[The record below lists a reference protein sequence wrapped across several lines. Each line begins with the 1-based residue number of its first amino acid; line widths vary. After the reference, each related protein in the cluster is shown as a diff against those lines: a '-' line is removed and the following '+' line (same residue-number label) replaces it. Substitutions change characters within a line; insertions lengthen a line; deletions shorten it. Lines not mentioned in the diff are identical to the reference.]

1 MSKRGEN
8 IYKRKDG
15 RWEGRVLKPQG
26 GYAYV
31 YGKSYREVKERKTL
45 FLQNKE
51 QDFSSEEENLLA
63 SEQFKQWIHKQ
74 EIHVRRSTYASY
86 ESCVSNYILP
96 FFYSDIDCLSEFQIN
111 KFVHTI
117 AQRENLSVAYR
128 KKIICI
134 FKTAINSMVKENKR
148 PPMPYVQVKI
158 QDKKLETIP
167 FFSQEE
173 QKSIEKS
180 IFKLDDFRVLGILLC
195 FYTGIRLG
203 ELCALRWKNIDFE
216 SGVMVIAA
224 TTMRTNK
231 QQKGAAKTGLITS
244 PPKTKNSIR
253 AIPVPAFMLK
263 KLQENQP
270 DKAEQNCYI
279 FSGTTY
285 PVDPRTMQRI
295 FHKVLKNAGVS
306 PRKYHAI
313 RHTFATRALE
323 LGVDIKTLSE
333 LLGHS
338 SVTITLNIYAHSM
351 LEQKKIAIE
360 KMNSLYLSHGTTGFR
375 AVDSAVS

>member
-15 RWEGRVLKPQG
+15 RWEGRVLKLQG

-31 YGKSYREVKERKTL
+31 YGKSYREVKEKKTL
-45 FLQNKE
+45 FSQDKE
-51 QDFSSEEENLLA
+51 PNFTREKESLPA
-63 SEQFKQWIHKQ
+63 SEQFKQWLYKQ
-74 EIHVRRSTYASY
+74 EIHVRKSTYASY
-86 ESCVSNYILP
+86 ESCISNYILP

-117 AQRENLSVAYR
+117 VQRENLSVAYR

-134 FKTAINSMVKENKR
+134 FKTAINNMVKENKL
-148 PPMPYVQVKI
+148 PPVPYVSVKM

-167 FFSQEE
+167 FFSLEE

-180 IFKLDDFRVLGILLC
+180 IFQLNDFRALGILLC

-203 ELCALRWKNIDFE
+203 ELCALRWENIDFE
-216 SGVMVIAA
+216 SGVMLITA
-224 TTMRTNK
+224 TAMRINK
-231 QQKGAAKTGLITS
+231 QGKDAVRTALITS
-244 PPKTKNSIR
+244 PPKTKNAIR
-253 AIPVPAFMLK
+253 AIPVPAFMLG

-270 DKAEQNCYI
+270 DKAAQDCYI
-279 FSGTTY
+279 FSGTSC
-285 PVDPRTMQRI
+285 PIEPRTMQRI
-295 FHKVLKNAGVS
+295 FHRILKSAEVP

-360 KMNSLYLSHGTTGFR
+360 KMNSLYLSHSTTSFC

>member
-8 IYKRKDG
+8 VYKRKDG
-15 RWEGRVLKPQG
+15 RWEGRVLKPKG

-31 YGKSYREVKERKTL
+31 YGKSYREVKEKKTL
-45 FLQNKE
+45 FSQSKE
-51 QDFSSEEENLLA
+51 QFFTREEENLPA
-63 SEQFKQWIHKQ
+63 SEQFKQWLCKQ
-74 EIHVRRSTYASY
+74 EGYVRKSTYASY
-86 ESCVSNYILP
+86 ESCISNYILP
-96 FFYSDIDCLSEFQIN
+96 FFDSDIDCLSEFQSN
-111 KFVHTI
+111 KFVHMI

-134 FKTAINSMVKENKR
+134 FKTAINNMVKENKL

-173 QKSIEKS
+173 QKNIEKS
-180 IFKLDDFRVLGILLC
+180 IFKLDDFRALGILLC

-203 ELCALRWKNIDFE
+203 ELCALRWENIDFE
-216 SGVMVIAA
+216 SGVMLITA
-224 TTMRTNK
+224 TAMRIKK
-231 QQKGAAKTGLITS
+231 QEKDAAKTALITS
-244 PPKTKNSIR
+244 PPKTKNAIR

-270 DKAEQNCYI
+270 DKAAQDYYI
-279 FSGTTY
+279 FSGRNC
-285 PVDPRTMQRI
+285 PMEPRTMQRI
-295 FHKVLKNAGVS
+295 FHKVLKNAEVS